1 MSNVNIN
8 KRGFWEDPISKH
20 SRHVHDHTLNTEIIK
35 LLKDLNVTSILDLGC
50 GPGLYSKNFIEN
62 GFDCKCYDGNPY
74 TEEDTNGRC
83 QVLDLATLVEL
94 NRKFDC
100 VLSLEVGEHI
110 PNQYEDIFIQNIT
123 NHCSNI
129 IILSWAIPGQSGDGH
144 VNCQRNDYIEVLLK
158 NKNFLRN
165 LELEKSLRK
174 SAKRRWFKNTLMVF
188 EKNTNE

>member
-1 MSNVNIN
+1 MNNVNIN
-8 KRGFWEDPISKH
+8 KRGFWEDSISKC
-20 SRHVHDHTLNTEIIK
+20 SPHVHDRALNTEIIK

-50 GPGLYSKNFIEN
+50 GPGLYSKNFIKN

-83 QVLDLATLVEL
+83 QVLDLSKLVEL

-129 IILSWAIPGQSGDGH
+129 IILSWAIPSQPGDGH
-144 VNCQRNDYIEVLLK
+144 VNCQSNDYIEVLLK

-165 LELEKSLRK
+165 LELENSLRK